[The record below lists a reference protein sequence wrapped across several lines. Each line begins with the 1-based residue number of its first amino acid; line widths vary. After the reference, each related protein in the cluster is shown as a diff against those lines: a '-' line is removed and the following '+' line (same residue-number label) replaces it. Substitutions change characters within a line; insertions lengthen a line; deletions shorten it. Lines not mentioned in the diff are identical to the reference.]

1 LQLLL
6 RACAGQTPSL
16 LLGFVLI
23 IAAATRLGVLNPCN
37 IPDLVLDLPL
47 FHGPSLGSLPLFSDI
62 HLLRCQLFLETRIA
76 IFRKAQECQLSLSP
90 RTISIIESVRGPL
103 RLRSCT
109 STELSAGWLP
119 AFTQATRN
127 TRQLRFLHEHRVTR
141 RSVLGRQSTNVCPL
155 SWYTALVS
163 ART

>member
-1 LQLLL
+1 MQLLL
-6 RACAGQTPSL
+6 RACAGRTPSL

-23 IAAATRLGVLNPCN
+23 IAAATPLGVLNPRN
-37 IPDLVLDLPL
+37 TPDLVLDLPL
-47 FHGPSLGSLPLFSDI
+47 FHGPSLGSLPLSSDI
-62 HLLRCQLFLETRIA
+62 HLLCCQFFQTRIA

-141 RSVLGRQSTNVCPL
+141 HSVLGRQAHTC
-155 SWYTALVS
+155 AHS
-163 ART
+163 AGTLL